1 MSPVLLDPRVA
12 NGCAWGDQ
20 HLGLGYWRPFNC
32 GDRFGHPCSDGTIR
46 FDCTGWT
53 TEFDQA
59 MGQKFGSLPLNSAD
73 MARWCEGPGA
83 KYRLA
88 VEAAKSVIGST
99 LIFGGINGYGP
110 AGHAVKVGPGR
121 LSYESSGHRGT
132 SRQSLDRLGWSH
144 AFVPPAIANA
154 LVVVPP
160 KPPEEEEMFRII
172 KGDQSAELFVT
183 NWLEK
188 RKLTTPAEATA
199 VIRAGVTNGVG
210 TVLWPQAWV
219 DAIPLKIDMTPNSA
233 DRLVFISD
241 IVKNVNRKVAA

>member
-1 MSPVLLDPRVA
+1 
-12 NGCAWGDQ
+12 
-20 HLGLGYWRPFNC
+20 
-32 GDRFGHPCSDGTIR
+32 
-46 FDCTGWT
+46 
-53 TEFDQA
+53 
-59 MGQKFGSLPLNSAD
+59 
-73 MARWCEGPGA
+73 
-83 KYRLA
+83 
-88 VEAAKSVIGST
+88 
-99 LIFGGINGYGP
+99 
-110 AGHAVKVGPGR
+110 
-121 LSYESSGHRGT
+121 
-132 SRQSLDRLGWSH
+132 
-144 AFVPPAIANA
+144 
-154 LVVVPP
+154 
-160 KPPEEEEMFRII
+160 MFRII